1 MLNSRK
7 GNLPCFQ
14 WEVARFQRAHREK
27 MAAVT
32 AQTNNRPTPK
42 QQLRRKD
49 GFRNTDARRLKEV
62 DVERRNA
69 FLVEKMVH
77 IHRTGGFERRSQH
90 EYQDCKAALQFGK
103 TNAGV
108 TRAVHERRQARSVV
122 HGGGVSLRKKQQEH
136 IRRENAILLT
146 RLASPKRTALDFNR
160 FEADFAKSREHHRL
174 AQCDRTVGHTTVFS
188 HCSGS
193 DGTPPGTSVPRL
205 QSACRSGRPRP
216 ASAGLSFG
224 HQAKVGV
231 GKRMS
236 GTGQNNRR
244 RGNNNTACVGKAEGS
259 AEMPSRIALYRPHS
273 ALGLR
278 RGDKHHDL
286 FDARAADPG
295 WGSNIA
301 SMTSR
306 PPSAP
311 ERIEWG
317 SWGAGTD
324 PVFSAA
330 ARKRRPPPSL
340 RNWSGGQGTMGWGR
354 PSRRSVGPAQ
364 KGRRQVHTKV
374 SSNRDDGHDGDKVSA
389 EESTTGGSQFDE
401 SRGGSRGGRLSS
413 LGRTLLVEA
422 KVLIGG
428 RRNAGTSNS
437 FEEEGGSCIKVNL
450 RFLSLDGLIRFH
462 EGIRKTLQGFVV
474 EATLATPHRTHNKG
488 GVAAKSDGTV
498 GGSSVEVASTS
509 VAVPMVQEYLKN
521 AEGRPAAGDEAVRS
535 PSALTSFREACPL
548 DERGNY
554 PEINELLGQG
564 EQRDLFQTLLG
575 SCRVITP
582 PAGGAD
588 RIIGVELLQVNAG
601 LKLGI
606 SVTTAN
612 ATLLEARTH
621 DRPKPPSPQP
631 SHGRPEATAMYGNGS
646 SPTSGLMAETG
657 RSTAGGVV
665 GSSPTGQHTGGG
677 GSHARSHGD
686 FGEGGGEGRG
696 RKPSIHIRMP
706 TPTRPPSTPRTEPED
721 ISESGDRE
729 ENQDDGDN
737 DYEDEDED
745 EYGHESESC

>member
-1 MLNSRK
+1 MFNSRK

-14 WEVARFQRAHREK
+14 WEQARFQRAHREK

-32 AQTNNRPTPK
+32 AQTNNRPTLK
-42 QQLRRKD
+42 QQLHRKD

-108 TRAVHERRQARSVV
+108 TRAVHERRQARSV
-122 HGGGVSLRKKQQEH
+122 KQQEN

-160 FEADFAKSREHHRL
+160 FEADFTKSREHHRL
-174 AQCDRTVGHTTVFS
+174 AQCDRTVGHTAVFS

-193 DGTPPGTSVPRL
+193 DGTPPGTSAPHL
-205 QSACRSGRPRP
+205 QSAHRSGRSRP
-216 ASAGLSFG
+216 ASAGLSLG
-224 HQAKVGV
+224 RQAKAGV

-236 GTGQNNRR
+236 GTGQNDRQQ
-244 RGNNNTACVGKAEGS
+244 GNNNPACVGKAEGS
-259 AEMPSRIALYRPHS
+259 AGIPSRTAVHRPHS
-273 ALGLR
+273 ALGMR

-286 FDARAADPG
+286 FDARAADSG
-295 WGSNIA
+295 WGSNRA
-301 SMTSR
+301 SLTSR

-324 PVFSAA
+324 PVFSVA

-340 RNWSGGQGTMGWGR
+340 RNCSGGRGTMRWGR
-354 PSRRSVGPAQ
+354 PSRRPVGPAH
-364 KGRRQVHTKV
+364 KRRQQVHAKV
-374 SSNRDDGHDGDKVSA
+374 SSDRDDGHDGDMVSA

-401 SRGGSRGGRLSS
+401 SRGGSRGDRLSS

-422 KVLIGG
+422 KVQIGG
-428 RRNAGTSNS
+428 RRNAGTSKS
-437 FEEEGGSCIKVNL
+437 SEESGGSCMKVNL
-450 RFLSLDGLIRFH
+450 RFLSLDGLIRLH
-462 EGIRKTLQGFVV
+462 KGVRKTLQGFVV
-474 EATLATPHRTHNKG
+474 EATLATPYRTQNKG
-488 GVAAKSDGTV
+488 GVVAKSDGTV

-521 AEGRPAAGDEAVRS
+521 AKGTPAAGDRAVRS
-535 PSALTSFREACPL
+535 PSALTPFREACPL

-554 PEINELLGQG
+554 PEVNELLGHG
-564 EQRDLFQTLLG
+564 GQRDLFQTLLG

-582 PAGGAD
+582 PAGDAD
-588 RIIGVELLQVNAG
+588 RIIGVQLLQVNAG

-606 SVTTAN
+606 SVTTAD
-612 ATLLEARTH
+612 ATVLEARTH

-631 SHGRPEATAMYGNGS
+631 SHRRSEATEMHGNS
-646 SPTSGLMAETG
+646 TSPTTGMMADTG

-665 GSSPTGQHTGGG
+665 GSSSTGQHTRGG
-677 GSHARSHGD
+677 GSHAHSHRD
-686 FGEGGGEGRG
+686 FCEGGGEGR
-696 RKPSIHIRMP
+696 
-706 TPTRPPSTPRTEPED
+706 PPSTTRTEPED
-721 ISESGDRE
+721 MSESGDRE
-729 ENQDDGDN
+729 GN
-737 DYEDEDED
+737 
-745 EYGHESESC
+745 

>member
-7 GNLPCFQ
+7 GNLPCFE

-32 AQTNNRPTPK
+32 AQTNNRPTLK

-62 DVERRNA
+62 DVESRNA

-108 TRAVHERRQARSVV
+108 TRAVHERRQVRS
-122 HGGGVSLRKKQQEH
+122 KQQEH
-136 IRRENAILLT
+136 IRTENAILLT
-146 RLASPKRTALDFNR
+146 RLVSPKRTALDFNR
-160 FEADFAKSREHHRL
+160 FKADFAKSREHYRL
-174 AQCDRTVGHTTVFS
+174 AQCDRTVGHTAVFS

-193 DGTPPGTSVPRL
+193 DGAPPGTSAPHL
-205 QSACRSGRPRP
+205 QSAHRSGRPRP
-216 ASAGLSFG
+216 ASAGLSLG
-224 HQAKVGV
+224 RQAKVGV

-236 GTGQNNRR
+236 GIGQSNRQG
-244 RGNNNTACVGKAEGS
+244 GNNNTACVGKAEGS
-259 AEMPSRIALYRPHS
+259 AEMPSRIALHRPHS
-273 ALGLR
+273 ASGLQ

-295 WGSNIA
+295 WGSNRA
-301 SMTSR
+301 SLTSR
-306 PPSAP
+306 TPSAS
-311 ERIEWG
+311 ERIAWG
-317 SWGAGTD
+317 SLGAGTD

-340 RNWSGGQGTMGWGR
+340 RNWSGGRGTMGWGS
-354 PSRRSVGPAQ
+354 PSRRPVGPAH
-364 KGRRQVHTKV
+364 KRRQQVHTKK
-374 SSNRDDGHDGDKVSA
+374 SSNRDDDHDGDKVSA

-401 SRGGSRGGRLSS
+401 SRRGSRGGRLSS

-428 RRNAGTSNS
+428 RRNAGTSS
-437 FEEEGGSCIKVNL
+437 SSEEAGGNCMKVNL
-450 RFLSLDGLIRFH
+450 RFLSLDGLIRLH
-462 EGIRKTLQGFVV
+462 EGVKKTLQGFVV
-474 EATLATPHRTHNKG
+474 EAALATPHRTHNKG
-488 GVAAKSDGTV
+488 GVAAKNDGTV
-498 GGSSVEVASTS
+498 GGSSVEVACTS

-521 AEGRPAAGDEAVRS
+521 AEGTPAVGDEDVWS
-535 PSALTSFREACPL
+535 PSALTPFREACPL

-554 PEINELLGQG
+554 PEITELLGHG
-564 EQRDLFQTLLG
+564 GQRDLFQTLLG

-588 RIIGVELLQVNAG
+588 RIIGVQLLQVNAG

-606 SVTTAN
+606 SVTTAD
-612 ATLLEARTH
+612 ATPLEARTH
-621 DRPKPPSPQP
+621 DRPKPPSSQP
-631 SHGRPEATAMYGNGS
+631 SHRRSEATEMQGNS
-646 SPTSGLMAETG
+646 TSPTSGMIADTG

-665 GSSPTGQHTGGG
+665 GSSSTGQHTGGG
-677 GSHARSHGD
+677 GSHARSHRD
-686 FGEGGGEGRG
+686 FGEGGGEDRR
-696 RKPSIHIRMP
+696 RKPSIHIRML
-706 TPTRPPSTPRTEPED
+706 TATRLPSTTRTEPED
-721 ISESGDRE
+721 MPESGDRE
-729 ENQDDGDN
+729 ENQDDSDN
-737 DYEDEDED
+737 DSDDEDEDED
-745 EYGHESESC
+745 GDESESC